1 LERYFARGR
10 EVDNIKE
17 CIDGLDVSNFEI
29 KRWREGKVYRN
40 LEIIYA
46 KKQKIV

>member
-17 CIDGLDVSNFEI
+17 SIDGLDVSNFEI
-29 KRWREGKVYRN
+29 KRWRE
-40 LEIIYA
+40 
-46 KKQKIV
+46 